1 MQMKRIKT
9 YVLVVIMV
17 LCIGKIASAEGA
29 CLENNKNSV
38 VQVVMTYTGQDGKR
52 YTVQSGSGVVLNSN
66 TVLTNYHVVHMT
78 ESNIKKAVKYITK
91 QGSTADISS
100 DENMQIAIV
109 KQDDVLITASIAQ
122 ESKDND
128 FAILN
133 LEEETDRPAVV
144 MCKEDVTVVAQTVF
158 AAGYPTTKPFSKE
171 GAVFFKPTDINL
183 VSGVVSEVNDQSVKI
198 SGIISGG
205 NSGGVLLDAVSGE
218 MIGLLV
224 YSKKDAEK
232 ECFKAIPVNAIKHP
246 YLDGITY
253 TENTVE
259 QPEATEE
266 MTEEPEETVTVDKAS
281 LEETIQK
288 AVNLDQSAYTK
299 ETYDFMITWL
309 TQAQSVNAKEDATQ
323 DEVDFATDN
332 LQKSMGNLVA
342 EKKISGAVIACI
354 VIAAIAVSAVIVL
367 LIVLL
372 VRMNKQK
379 REQKKFTVLPEKEG
393 AQFKRPGAAYPVG
406 QQQAASSAQ
415 FSGMAGADNATTLLN
430 MAGMDSGNPAN
441 NATTVL
447 NASPVP
453 QVKAYLTRRKN
464 GDVRCIDGIEF
475 VVGKEEAKVHFYI
488 GDNEAVSRCHMKIIK
503 RGAGYVVKD
512 LGATNFT
519 YLNGEYIAP
528 QEERPLKNGDLIMA
542 ADEEF
547 VFEIK

>member
-17 LCIGKIASAEGA
+17 LCIGKIASAEGE

-91 QGSTADISS
+91 QGSTAEITS

-144 MCKEDVTVVAQTVF
+144 MCKDDVTVVAQTVF
-158 AAGYPTTKPFSKE
+158 AAGYPTTKPFSNE

-198 SGIISGG
+198 SGIISSG

-253 TENTVE
+253 TENTVG

-266 MTEEPEETVTVDKAS
+266 MTEEPEKAAAVDKAS

-323 DEVDFATDN
+323 AEVDFAADN
-332 LQKSMGNLVA
+332 LQKSMGNLVVA
-342 EKKISGAVIACI
+342 EKISGAVIACI
-354 VIAAIAVSAVIVL
+354 VIAAIAVITVIVL
-367 LIVLL
+367 LIMLL

-379 REQKKFTVLPEKEG
+379 KEQKKFVVLPEKE
-393 AQFKRPGAAYPVG
+393 AARFERPGEPYPVG
-406 QQQAASSAQ
+406 QQQTSPAQ
-415 FSGMAGADNATTLLN
+415 FSSSTGVNNATTLLN
-430 MAGMDSGNPAN
+430 MAGMDSNNPAN

-453 QVKAYLTRRKN
+453 QVKAYLTRRKT

-503 RGAGYVVKD
+503 RGTGYVVKD

-528 QEERPLKNGDLIMA
+528 QEERPLKNGDVIMV

>member
-1 MQMKRIKT
+1 MQMKKVKT

-17 LCIGKIASAEGA
+17 LCIGKIANAEEA

-38 VQVVMTYTGQDGKR
+38 VQVVMTYTAQDGKR

-78 ESNIKKAVKYITK
+78 ESNIKKAAKYITK
-91 QGSTADISS
+91 QGSTADITS
-100 DENMQIAIV
+100 DENMQVAIV

-144 MCKEDVTVVAQTVF
+144 MCKDDVTVVAQTVF
-158 AAGYPTTKPFSKE
+158 AAGYPTTKPFSEE
-171 GAVFFKPTDINL
+171 GATFFKSTDINL

-198 SGIISGG
+198 SGIISSG

-232 ECFKAIPVNAIKHP
+232 ECFKAIPVNVIKHP

-259 QPEATEE
+259 QPEVTEE
-266 MTEEPEETVTVDKAS
+266 MTEEPEEAATVDKTS

-323 DEVDFATDN
+323 DEVDFAADN

-342 EKKISGAVIACI
+342 EEKLSGVVIACI
-354 VIAAIAVSAVIVL
+354 VIAALAVIAVIVL
-367 LIVLL
+367 LIVLFI
-372 VRMNKQK
+372 RMNKQK
-379 REQKKFTVLPEKEG
+379 KEQKKFVVLPEKE
-393 AQFKRPGAAYPVG
+393 AARFEHPGSAYPVG
-406 QQQAASSAQ
+406 QKPSSPAS
-415 FSGMAGADNATTLLN
+415 FGGMSNMDNATTLLN

-447 NASPVP
+447 NAAPVP
-453 QVKAYLTRRKN
+453 QVRAYLTRRKT

-503 RGAGYVVKD
+503 RGTGYIVKD

-519 YLNGEYIAP
+519 YLNGEYLAP
-528 QEERPLKNGDLIMA
+528 QEERPLKNGDVIMA

>member
-1 MQMKRIKT
+1 MQMKRIRT

-17 LCIGKIASAEGA
+17 LCIGKIARAEGE

-91 QGSTADISS
+91 QGSTAEITS

-144 MCKEDVTVVAQTVF
+144 MCKDDVTVVAQTVF
-158 AAGYPTTKPFSKE
+158 AAGYPTTKPFSNE
-171 GAVFFKPTDINL
+171 GAVSFKPTDINL

-198 SGIISGG
+198 SGIISSG

-259 QPEATEE
+259 QPEVTEE
-266 MTEEPEETVTVDKAS
+266 MTEEPEKAAAVDKAS

-323 DEVDFATDN
+323 AEVDFAADN

-342 EKKISGAVIACI
+342 EEKISGAVIACI
-354 VIAAIAVSAVIVL
+354 VLAAIAVITVIVL
-367 LIVLL
+367 LIMLL

-379 REQKKFTVLPEKEG
+379 KEQKKFVVLPEKE
-393 AQFKRPGAAYPVG
+393 AARFERPGEPYPVG
-406 QQQAASSAQ
+406 QQQASPAHFSS
-415 FSGMAGADNATTLLN
+415 STGVNNATTLLN
-430 MAGMDSGNPAN
+430 MAGMDSNNPAN

-503 RGAGYVVKD
+503 RGTGYVVKD

-528 QEERPLKNGDLIMA
+528 QEERMLKNGDIIMA

>member
-1 MQMKRIKT
+1 MQMKRIRT

-17 LCIGKIASAEGA
+17 LCIGKIARAEGE

-91 QGSTADISS
+91 QGSAAEITS

-144 MCKEDVTVVAQTVF
+144 MCKDDVTVVAQTVF
-158 AAGYPTTKPFSKE
+158 AAGYPTTKPFSNE
-171 GAVFFKPTDINL
+171 GAVSFKPTDINL

-198 SGIISGG
+198 SGIISSG

-259 QPEATEE
+259 QPEVTEE
-266 MTEEPEETVTVDKAS
+266 MTEEPEEAAAVDKAS

-323 DEVDFATDN
+323 AEVDFAADN

-342 EKKISGAVIACI
+342 EEKISGAVIACI
-354 VIAAIAVSAVIVL
+354 VIAAIAVITVIVL
-367 LIVLL
+367 LIMLL

-379 REQKKFTVLPEKEG
+379 KEQKKFVVLPEKE
-393 AQFKRPGAAYPVG
+393 AARFERPGEPYPVG
-406 QQQAASSAQ
+406 QQQASPAQ
-415 FSGMAGADNATTLLN
+415 FSSSTGVNNATTLLN
-430 MAGMDSGNPAN
+430 MAGMDSNNPAN

-453 QVKAYLTRRKN
+453 QVKAYLTRRKT

-503 RGAGYVVKD
+503 RGTGYVVKD

-528 QEERPLKNGDLIMA
+528 QEERLLKNGDIIMA